1 MSSAVAILTNCRLAI
16 RFRFAPASEM
26 SAVLRKVLCG
36 AAIGPISKSAAE
48 AGRVVVTATSV
59 SAPASAPLSRRFD
72 LIMIL
77 AITGHLSHKDISGTR
92 TPVMGSCGTVTR
104 FRHPANNLFA

>member
-1 MSSAVAILTNCRLAI
+1 VSSAAAILTNCRLAI

-72 LIMIL
+72 LNMIL
-77 AITGHLSHKDISGTR
+77 AFTR
-92 TPVMGSCGTVTR
+92 TSVAQEHFWYKDTCDGVLLNSNMVQALR
-104 FRHPANNLFA
+104 Q